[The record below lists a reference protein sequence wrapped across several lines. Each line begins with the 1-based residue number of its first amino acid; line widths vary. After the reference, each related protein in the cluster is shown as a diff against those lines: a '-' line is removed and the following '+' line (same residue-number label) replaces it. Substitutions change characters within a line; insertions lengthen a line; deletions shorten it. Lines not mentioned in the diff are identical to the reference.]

1 MGADIQIS
9 FPIHSQLQQDPE
21 AVMATKEEITDF
33 SMKIEEIVWMKDI
46 SYMDAVIIYC
56 EETGFEVEL
65 AAKLISGA
73 LKSKIKLE
81 AQELHF
87 LPKSNTAKLPI

>member
-1 MGADIQIS
+1 
-9 FPIHSQLQQDPE
+9 
-21 AVMATKEEITDF
+21 MATKEEITDF

-46 SYMDAVIIYC
+46 SYMEAVILYC
-56 EETGFEVEL
+56 EETGFELEL

-73 LKSKIKLE
+73 LKSKIKIE
-81 AQELHF
+81 AEELHY